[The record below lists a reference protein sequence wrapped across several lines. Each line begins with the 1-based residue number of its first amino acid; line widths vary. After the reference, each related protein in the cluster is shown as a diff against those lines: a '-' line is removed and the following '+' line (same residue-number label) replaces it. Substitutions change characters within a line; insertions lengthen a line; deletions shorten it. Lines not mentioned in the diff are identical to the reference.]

1 MKLLVLHGP
10 NMNLMGIRSSERG
23 DRITLDKINSH
34 IRKYIR
40 KLDVEVKI
48 MQTHSEVKVVSYLHR
63 NRNKFE
69 GLILIP
75 GIWIKSGHILK
86 ETLDILKIKFVQIQ
100 LEDNQDHNIFKGQK
114 NIYNKN
120 ILKSFEEAISYY
132 VSK

>member
-10 NMNLMGIRSSERG
+10 NMNLMGIRSSEKG

-114 NIYNKN
+114 NVIG
-120 ILKSFEEAISYY
+120 
-132 VSK
+132 

>member
-10 NMNLMGIRSSERG
+10 NMNLMGIRSSEKG